1 MHVREA
7 TESDAEAIREVA
19 ETSLGASYTLPPS
32 AIVAAVE
39 EWYGDDTFA
48 GKLADDDRLYLV
60 AEAEVEA
67 EAEGQSQGQVAAFSE
82 SEVVADQGDILWL
95 HVAPLHR
102 GKGIGVEL
110 FEETWGALEDRG
122 VEAVRGM
129 VLADNEEG
137 NEFYEAQGLEQA
149 GEREVE
155 IDARSYRENVYVSED
170 TVELQTVTTDDG
182 EVYVDRGESI
192 RGDEGVFHVVYTD
205 RDRETKWGYFCD
217 NCETL
222 VTSMSAMGAMECVEC
237 GNVSKPTRWDAA
249 YM

>member
-1 MHVREA
+1 MNVREA

-39 EWYGDDTFA
+39 EWYSDEA
-48 GKLADDDRLYLV
+48 LAEKLADEDRLYLL
-60 AEAEVEA
+60 VEDDG
-67 EAEGQSQGQVAAFSE
+67 EVAAFSE

-95 HVAPLHR
+95 HVAPFHR

-110 FEETWGALEDRG
+110 FEATWDALQDRG

-129 VLADNEEG
+129 VLEDNQEG
-137 NEFYEAQGLEQA
+137 NDFYEAQGLQRA
-149 GEREVE
+149 GERDVD
-155 IDARSYRENVYVSED
+155 IADRTYRENVYVSED
-170 TVELQTVTTDDG
+170 TVELQAVRTDDG

-192 RGDEGVFHVVYTD
+192 RGDEGVFHVVYTGRE
-205 RDRETKWGYFCD
+205 RDTKWGYFCG
-217 NCETL
+217 NCDTL
-222 VTSMSAMGAMECVEC
+222 VTTMSTMGAVECSEC
-237 GNVSKPTRWDAA
+237 GNLSKPTRWDAA